1 MFEGELT
8 LARGI
13 GILAGGY
20 FFYKGAQDTG
30 ESARIPVTLVM
41 TGFGAF
47 SGFLVSDYIT
57 GNLD

>member
-13 GILAGGY
+13 GYLVGGY
-20 FFYKGAQDTG
+20 LFYSYAKKAGSTA
-30 ESARIPVTLVM
+30 PVLLVS

-57 GNLD
+57 GNLN